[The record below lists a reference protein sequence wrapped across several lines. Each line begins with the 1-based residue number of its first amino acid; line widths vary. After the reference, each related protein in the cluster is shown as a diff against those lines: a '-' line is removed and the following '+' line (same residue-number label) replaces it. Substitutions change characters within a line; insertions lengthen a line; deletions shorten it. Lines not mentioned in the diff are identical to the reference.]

1 VATTD
6 VGAVH
11 SSRVVWTAFVVAVFG
26 FGVGFYGPG
35 IYLVALH
42 RSHGWPI
49 ATISLAI
56 TAHFL
61 AGALLISVLPDVYRR
76 FGAAATTAS
85 GAALAAAGAIAW
97 TNAREV
103 WQLVPALLLSGAGW
117 SAMSGAALNLIVA
130 PWFERDR
137 AWAISTAFN
146 GASIG
151 GLLFAPLWTALIAH
165 AGLEAAGAMVA
176 FATVTVVS
184 PLAWLVLRRAPP
196 ATASQGAPPMTRRAL
211 LGQPGFMTLSAAFA
225 LGMFVQI
232 GLFAH
237 LIARLEPAFGSTIAA
252 FAISLVTLCAVLGRS
267 LMVRLLDGHDRRLA
281 AAANFLVQ
289 AVGTLLLAFGEAM
302 APLALGC
309 VLFGLG
315 VGNLVSLPPL
325 IAQREF
331 RPADVGTV
339 VALVTAINQAV
350 FAFAPVIFGGLRDAT
365 GAYPEAFLAGAV
377 LQAVAAGIVVL
388 GRREL
393 DLRPFAERL

>member
-1 VATTD
+1 VAATD

-11 SSRVVWTAFVVAVFG
+11 GSRVVWTAFVVAMFG
-26 FGVGFYGPG
+26 FGVGLYGPG

-61 AGALLISVLPDVYRR
+61 AGALLIIVLPDVYRR
-76 FGAAATTAS
+76 FGAAATTVS
-85 GAALAAAGAIAW
+85 GAVLAAAGAIAW
-97 TNAREV
+97 TNAQEV
-103 WQLVPALLLSGAGW
+103 WQLAPALLLSGAGW

-130 PWFERDR
+130 PWFERGR
-137 AWAISTAFN
+137 ARAISTAFN

-151 GLLFAPLWTALIAH
+151 GLMFAPLWTALIAL

-176 FATVTVVS
+176 FATVIIVC
-184 PLAWLVLRRAPP
+184 PLAWVVLRRPPP
-196 ATASQGAPPMTRRAL
+196 ATASKHAPPMTRRAL

-252 FAISLVTLCAVLGRS
+252 FAISLATLCAVLGRS
-267 LMVRLLDGHDRRLA
+267 LMGRLLGEHDRRFA

-289 AVGTLLLAFGEAM
+289 AVGTLLLAFGEGM
-302 APLALGC
+302 APLVLGC
-309 VLFGLG
+309 MLFGLG
-315 VGNLVSLPPL
+315 VGNLTSLPPL

-339 VALVTAINQAV
+339 VALGTAINQAV
-350 FAFAPVIFGGLRDAT
+350 FAFAPAIFGGLRAVT
-365 GAYPEAFLAGAV
+365 GAYPEAFLTGAV
-377 LQAVAAGIVVL
+377 LQAVAAGIVVA
-388 GRREL
+388 GRR
-393 DLRPFAERL
+393 FS

>member
-6 VGAVH
+6 VGAAH
-11 SSRVVWTAFVVAVFG
+11 GSRVVWTAFVVAVFG

-61 AGALLISVLPDVYRR
+61 AGALLITVLPDVHRR
-76 FGAAATTAS
+76 FGARATTVS
-85 GAALAAAGAIAW
+85 GAVLAAAGAIAW
-97 TNAREV
+97 TNAQEV

-117 SAMSGAALNLIVA
+117 SAMSGAALNLIVS

-137 AWAISTAFN
+137 VWAISTAFN

-151 GLLFAPLWTALIAH
+151 GLLFAPLWTALVAH
-165 AGLEAAGAMVA
+165 AGLQAAGVMVA
-176 FATVTVVS
+176 LATVAIVC
-184 PLAWLVLRRAPP
+184 PLAWSVLRRAP
-196 ATASQGAPPMTRRAL
+196 AAIASKHAPPTTRRAL
-211 LGQPGFMTLSAAFA
+211 LGQPGFLTLSAAFA

-252 FAISLVTLCAVLGRS
+252 FAISLATLCAVLGRS
-267 LMVRLLDGHDRRLA
+267 LMGRLLGEHDRRFA

-289 AVGTLLLAFGEAM
+289 ALGTLLLALGDGI

-315 VGNLVSLPPL
+315 VGNLTSLPPL

-339 VALVTAINQAV
+339 VALVTAINQAI
-350 FAFAPVIFGGLRDAT
+350 FAFAPAIFGGVRDVSGT
-365 GAYPEAFLAGAV
+365 YLEAFLAGAV
-377 LQAVAAGIVVL
+377 LQVVAAGIIVL
-388 GRREL
+388 GRR
-393 DLRPFAERL
+393 FS